1 MAAQD
6 SMITTLKGAIA
17 PISLIIFNIGTP
29 HVILRDRLSHLQIN
43 FCFPP
48 WPRHTGQA
56 MNDLIADIPSEC
68 HILGMSDVSY
78 IRVRWLH
85 ASPDEPVELWSEL
98 DAARDETRKVEIWAD
113 GRVGYASA
121 ESVSDGTILGEC
133 PVPAMEE
140 IAADPQ
146 FQPEII
152 SRSAFEECWSAH
164 VR

>member
-1 MAAQD
+1 
-6 SMITTLKGAIA
+6 
-17 PISLIIFNIGTP
+17 
-29 HVILRDRLSHLQIN
+29 
-43 FCFPP
+43 
-48 WPRHTGQA
+48 

-121 ESVSDGTILGEC
+121 ESVSGGTILGEC
-133 PVPAMEE
+133 PVPPMEE

-152 SRSAFEECWSAH
+152 SRLAFEECWSVH